1 MSLRLWNPRHSACS
15 FAGKLFP
22 PFHYWTTVYRAYLR
36 PCDRIPPISSRAS
49 TRTGCE
55 LRVNYVS
62 LFFSLIGEKKES
74 ILSWRNLSSKI
85 HSFENSDGVVRKKG
99 NRSERGRGDIV
110 SPSRSPPSSAT
121 NHHKARYK
129 CSALVLLGYLSNIS
143 SSITFS
149 NFFES
154 SSPFPFRYFIIHTVD
169 RSRGKT

>member
-36 PCDRIPPISSRAS
+36 PCDRISPISSRAS
-49 TRTGCE
+49 TRTSCE

-62 LFFSLIGEKKES
+62 LFFSLIGEKKENIFS
-74 ILSWRNLSSKI
+74 SRNLSSKI

-110 SPSRSPPSSAT
+110 PPSRSPPQCHKSPQSA
-121 NHHKARYK
+121 
-129 CSALVLLGYLSNIS
+129 I
-143 SSITFS
+143 
-149 NFFES
+149 
-154 SSPFPFRYFIIHTVD
+154 
-169 RSRGKT
+169 

>member
-1 MSLRLWNPRHSACS
+1 MEGRRGSVARVTWLTICCEPPMSLRLWNPRHSACS

-36 PCDRIPPISSRAS
+36 PCDRISPISSRAS

-62 LFFSLIGEKKES
+62 LFFSLIGEKKEN
-74 ILSWRNLSSKI
+74 ILSSRNLSSKI

-110 SPSRSPPSSAT
+110 PLSRSPPQCHKSPQSA
-121 NHHKARYK
+121 
-129 CSALVLLGYLSNIS
+129 I
-143 SSITFS
+143 
-149 NFFES
+149 
-154 SSPFPFRYFIIHTVD
+154 
-169 RSRGKT
+169 